1 MLLDWQRTGGGPRC
15 RPLLRQRQASKA
27 LSGAHWACGGA
38 QREGGV
44 EFVSDTKQ
52 QTQASKCSRP
62 GLSSPQPD
70 PDHLAHWVRFL
81 APRPWV

>member
-38 QREGGV
+38 QREGGACGV
-44 EFVSDTKQ
+44 RFRHKTNKP
-52 QTQASKCSRP
+52 RP